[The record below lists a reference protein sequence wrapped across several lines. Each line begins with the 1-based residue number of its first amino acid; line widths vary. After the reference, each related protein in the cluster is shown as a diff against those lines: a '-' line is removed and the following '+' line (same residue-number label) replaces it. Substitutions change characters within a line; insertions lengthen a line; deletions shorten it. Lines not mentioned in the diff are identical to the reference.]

1 MGNNNQKK
9 SPDKKDIVLVVDD
22 ETNNRLLLKTYLSS
36 EGYSI
41 EMASNGGEALQKVI
55 QLSPSIIILD
65 VVLPDMNGFQ
75 ICSKLKSSK
84 NTSFIPIILV
94 TALRGDEERIKG
106 TAAGADDFITKPYNR
121 VELITRVKSL
131 IRIKHLHYSLEQ
143 KYHELELVKEKLKKL
158 AVTDGLT
165 GLFNYRAF
173 KNQIHHEI
181 VRSKRFNLPISLLM
195 IDIDHFKRY
204 NDTFGH
210 PKGDKVLKH
219 FAELLTVNLR
229 EVDTIAR
236 YGGEEFAIILPGTNK
251 KASCIVAEKLRKL
264 VEDYD
269 FPLSDQLPD
278 KKLTISIGIANFPD
292 DVEDEND
299 LILSADR
306 ALYKA
311 KNNGRN
317 RSETIK

>member
-1 MGNNNQKK
+1 MNNNREKN
-9 SPDKKDIVLVVDD
+9 SLITKDIILVVDD

-36 EGYSI
+36 EGYNI
-41 EMASNGGEALQKVI
+41 EMASTGIDAIKKVN

-75 ICSKLKSSK
+75 ICKRLKSSK
-84 NTSFIPIILV
+84 NTSFIPVILV

-131 IRIKHLHYSLEQ
+131 IRIKHLHKTLEQ
-143 KYHELELVKEKLKKL
+143 KYYELEIVKEKLKKL

-173 KNQIHHEI
+173 KNQIHYEI
-181 VRSKRFNLPISLLM
+181 MRSKRFDLPVSLLM
-195 IDIDHFKRY
+195 IDIDYFKRY

-210 PKGDKVLKH
+210 PNGDKVLKQ
-219 FAELLTVNLR
+219 FSELLTINLR
-229 EVDTIAR
+229 EIDTIAR

-264 VEDYD
+264 IEDTD
-269 FPLSDQLPD
+269 FPLAKKLPK

-292 DVEDEND
+292 DVDNEEN
-299 LILSADR
+299 LILSADK

-317 RSETIK
+317 RSESI

>member
-1 MGNNNQKK
+1 MNDSKNKN
-9 SPDKKDIVLVVDD
+9 SSDKKDIILVVDD

-36 EGYSI
+36 EGYDI
-41 EMASNGGEALQKVI
+41 EMASTGVEAIKKVN
-55 QLSPSIIILD
+55 QFSPSIIILD
-65 VVLPDMNGFQ
+65 IVLPDTDGFT
-75 ICSKLKSSK
+75 ICKKLKSSK

-94 TALRGDEERIKG
+94 TALRGDDERIKG
-106 TAAGADDFITKPYNR
+106 TSAGADDFITKPYNR

-131 IRIKHLHYSLEQ
+131 IRIKHLHKTLEQ
-143 KYHELELVKEKLKKL
+143 KYNELEIVKEKLKKL

-165 GLFNYRAF
+165 ELFNYRAF
-173 KNQIHHEI
+173 KNQIHYEI
-181 VRSKRFNLPISLLM
+181 IRSKRFKLPVSLLM

-210 PKGDKVLKH
+210 PNGDRVLKQ

-251 KASCIVAEKLRKL
+251 KASSIVAEKLRIL
-264 VEDYD
+264 VEEYD
-269 FPLSDQLPD
+269 FHLRNRLPGE
-278 KKLTISIGIANFPD
+278 KITISIGIATFPD
-292 DVEDEND
+292 DVEDEEQIIQ
-299 LILSADR
+299 LADK

-311 KNNGRN
+311 KNKGRN
-317 RSETIK
+317 RSETL